1 MKFICNPTEFS
12 DALAIVSKALPAKAT
27 TPILEGIKIS
37 VDTDTVTLSATDVDL
52 FVEKKIKARVLLEGE
67 TVVPGRFFTDFIKKL
82 TDLNE
87 IEIEKFDKDLKI
99 LYNGNET
106 VIKPFDE
113 DTFPEFRDG
122 DELNSFSVKQRD
134 LRDLLDRTIFCVAV
148 DETRPILKGCL
159 LHLKGEE
166 LTAVALDGYRLAICK
181 CPVVLGEG
189 TAKVVL
195 PGKNLNEISKIL
207 EDTDDVVRVSIQKN
221 LVKFELEH
229 TKISTR
235 LIEGDFIAYES
246 IIPKDPIGVVTINK
260 EMFEKGLD
268 RASLIARKRK
278 NNYVKLDINENTM
291 NISSEAESMKISET
305 VPCKLNGNNIVIAFN
320 SKYLFDAFAK
330 ISEDYI
336 TINFVSA
343 NAPATI
349 TPIEGDKYKYVVL
362 PVRLAM

>member
-246 IIPKDPIGVVTINK
+246 IIPKDQSGSLLLIRKCLKKDWIEPPLSQGKERTI
-260 EMFEKGLD
+260 M
-268 RASLIARKRK
+268 
-278 NNYVKLDINENTM
+278 
-291 NISSEAESMKISET
+291 
-305 VPCKLNGNNIVIAFN
+305 
-320 SKYLFDAFAK
+320 
-330 ISEDYI
+330 
-336 TINFVSA
+336 
-343 NAPATI
+343 
-349 TPIEGDKYKYVVL
+349 
-362 PVRLAM
+362 